1 MNSRG
6 DTLMDKAFRKQ
17 VPSFKPT
24 GLHLKCEGGTD
35 SNPVGPLYYTAD
47 DQYEPVY
54 VNTALPSAINEG
66 KFSPAWLSLR
76 EAKQIAKIENLP
88 LEVF

>member
-1 MNSRG
+1 
-6 DTLMDKAFRKQ
+6 MDKAFRKQ

-24 GLHLKCEGGTD
+24 GLHLKCEDGTD
-35 SNPVGPLYYTAD
+35 SNPVGPLYYTDA

-54 VNTALPSAINEG
+54 VDTSLPSATNKG
-66 KFSPAWLSLR
+66 RFAPAWLSLR
-76 EAKQIAKIENLP
+76 EAKKIAKLENLP

>member
-1 MNSRG
+1 
-6 DTLMDKAFRKQ
+6 MDKAFRKQ

-47 DQYEPVY
+47 DDQYEPVY
-54 VNTALPSAINEG
+54 LNTASPSAINEG